1 MRTIFPARII
11 VLFPVIEI
19 VRIVILMIALVFEIE
34 IVVDR

>member
-11 VLFPVIEI
+11 VHFPVIEI

>member
-11 VLFPVIEI
+11 VPFPVIEI